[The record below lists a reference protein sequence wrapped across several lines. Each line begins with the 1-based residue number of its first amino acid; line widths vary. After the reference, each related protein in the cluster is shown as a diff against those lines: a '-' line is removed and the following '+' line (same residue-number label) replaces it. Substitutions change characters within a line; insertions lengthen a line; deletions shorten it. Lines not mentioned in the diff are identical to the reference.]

1 MKMKY
6 NRWLLMLMCASFA
19 FTGCE
24 KEDLPE
30 NGTEQ
35 GTGNETEVPE
45 GYFVANL
52 MPTTYDLSRGLVT
65 GGSTAIQSLRFLIF
79 KKEADDAGNEK
90 YIYYKP
96 ENADASFG
104 IVFEAENQSGLVNQ
118 TYTWPLQNTAV
129 DGKLTVTL
137 PVGDYRVVFLG
148 NMMTDQFT
156 RQEETSDIVYIGN
169 GEYDNVR
176 INLPSAGPQAFFYPT
191 LTGGSVYQNAFYMGS
206 ADFNINNPSP
216 KIVLQRLLSQSCF
229 SRDLIDTSDA
239 VGMLVQSIVDQ
250 IKDGQL
256 STDIV
261 KGVLRTNLTEI
272 LEPLL
277 GDGLLYPLTTV
288 VDRLVNILLGDLVNA
303 LHKAVLEQVTVLVN
317 NELKSGSDKEAA
329 LYKILNPWSTVE
341 SIDAKVALA
350 KSIDLNRRV
359 KSYYNDPLL
368 LEDIPV
374 VKDEKGVQNFTITS
388 LNGPFTLI
396 EANVNYTESNDLNG
410 AIGILR
416 PGVQQI
422 DDALLAGLLINIKT
436 SLAYTQES
444 NQRYTTKYDLLNLKL
459 TDSSPQDNGG
469 TIDVSTELSTILNSD
484 KLTKAILGDGIL
496 SVILT
501 GVTGIV
507 DDLVKGL
514 LGEESETSLLN
525 NLDLRLP
532 NIAIGNIS
540 LDGRWDVTRQA
551 DNTIIETEIGG
562 YDN

>member
-65 GGSTAIQSLRFLIF
+65 GESTAIQSLRFLIF
-79 KKEADDAGNEK
+79 KKEKDDDGNEK
-90 YIYYKP
+90 YMYYNP
-96 ENADASFG
+96 NNDASFG
-104 IVFEAENQSGLVNQ
+104 IVFEATNQSGLVNQ
-118 TYTWPLQNTAV
+118 TYIWPL
-129 DGKLTVTL
+129 DGNGYNRKLTVTL

-156 RQEETSDIVYIGN
+156 YKEETSDIVYIGN

-229 SRDLIDTSDA
+229 SRDLIDTKEA
-239 VGMLVQSIVDQ
+239 AGMLVQSIVDQ

-277 GDGLLYPLTTV
+277 GDNLLYPLTTV

-303 LHKAVLEQVTVLVN
+303 LHEAVLTQVTELVN
-317 NELKSGSDKEAA
+317 NELKSGSDNEAA
-329 LYKILNPWSTVE
+329 LYKILNPWSTVGK
-341 SIDAKVALA
+341 IDATVALA

-359 KSYYNDPLL
+359 KSYHNAPLL

-396 EANVNYTESNDLNG
+396 EANVNYTESNDLNE

-416 PGVQQI
+416 PGVHQI

-459 TDSSPQDNGG
+459 TDSSPQDNGE
-469 TIDVSTELSTILNSD
+469 TIDVSTELSTILNSE
-484 KLTKAILGDGIL
+484 KLTQAILGDGIL
-496 SVILT
+496 SGILSGLVG
-501 GVTGIV
+501 GVDG
-507 DDLVKGL
+507 LVNSL
-514 LGEESETSLLN
+514 LGPLKTSLLE

-540 LDGRWDVTRQA
+540 LDGRWDVTRQD

>member
-1 MKMKY
+1 
-6 NRWLLMLMCASFA
+6 MLMCASFA

-35 GTGNETEVPE
+35 GTGDDTKVPE

-65 GGSTAIQSLRFLIF
+65 GESTAIQSLRFLIF
-79 KKEADDAGNEK
+79 KKETDDDGKEK
-90 YIYYKP
+90 YMYYNP
-96 ENADASFG
+96 NNDASFG

-118 TYTWPLQNTAV
+118 TYTWPLDGSYYN
-129 DGKLTVTL
+129 GKLTVTL

-176 INLPSAGPQAFFYPT
+176 INLPSAGPQAFYPS
-191 LTGGSVYQNAFYMGS
+191 LTDGSVYQNAFYMGA
-206 ADFNINNPSP
+206 ADFNINKPSP

-229 SRDLIDTSDA
+229 SRDLIDTNEA

-261 KGVLRTNLTEI
+261 KGVLRTNLTKI

-277 GDGLLYPLTTV
+277 GGSLLYPLTTV

-303 LHKAVLEQVTVLVN
+303 LHEAVLTQVTELVE
-317 NELKSGSDKEAA
+317 NELLAEGKNAA
-329 LYKILNPWSTVE
+329 LYSILNPWSTVG
-341 SIDAKVALA
+341 SIDATVALA

-359 KSYYNDPLL
+359 KSYSDSFTINNIAV
-368 LEDIPV
+368 EN
-374 VKDEKGVQNFTITS
+374 KDKAPNFTITS

-396 EANVNYTESNDLNG
+396 EAKVTDTGSKGLNN
-410 AIGILR
+410 AIKVLR
-416 PGVQQI
+416 PAVGEI
-422 DDALLAGLLINIKT
+422 DDALLAGLLINIET

-459 TDSSPQDNGG
+459 TDSSPEKDGE
-469 TIDVSTELSTILNSD
+469 TINVSTALSTVLDSE
-484 KLTKAILGDGIL
+484 KLTQAILGDGIL
-496 SVILT
+496 SGILSGLVG
-501 GVTGIV
+501 GV
-507 DDLVKGL
+507 DKLVNTI
-514 LGEESETSLLN
+514 LGNGETSLLE

-540 LDGRWDVTRQA
+540 LDGRWDVTRQD

>member
-35 GTGNETEVPE
+35 GTANETEVPE

-52 MPTTYDLSRGLVT
+52 MPTTCDFSRALVK
-65 GGSTAIQSLRFLIF
+65 GESTAVQSLRFLLF
-79 KKEADDAGNEK
+79 KKQTDDDGQEK
-90 YIYYKP
+90 YVYYKP
-96 ENADASFG
+96 DNADESFG
-104 IVFEAENQSGLVNQ
+104 IVFGATNQGSGLVNQ
-118 TYTWPLQNTAV
+118 KYSWPLAGYENRL
-129 DGKLTVTL
+129 KVTL

-148 NMMTDQFT
+148 NMMESQFT
-156 RQEETSDIVYIGN
+156 GQDENSDIVYLSD

-206 ADFNINNPSP
+206 ADFNINKPSP

-229 SRDLIDTSDA
+229 SRDLIDTDEA

-261 KGVLRTNLTEI
+261 KGVLRTNLTKI

-277 GDGLLYPLTTV
+277 GDSLLYPLTTV

-303 LHKAVLEQVTVLVN
+303 LHKAVLEQVTVLVKK
-317 NELKSGSDKEAA
+317 ELLAESNKDK
-329 LYKILNPWSTVE
+329 LYSILNPWSTVGR
-341 SIDAKVALA
+341 IDAKVALV

-359 KSYYNDPLL
+359 KSYNNAPLL

-374 VKDEKGVQNFTITS
+374 VEDEEGVQNFTITS

-396 EANVNYTESNDLNG
+396 EANVDDTKSNILNN

-416 PGVQQI
+416 PGVEQT
-422 DDALLAGLLINIKT
+422 DELLAGLLINIKT

-459 TDSSPQDNGG
+459 TDSSPQDSGE
-469 TIDVSTELSTILNSD
+469 TIDVSTELSTILNSE
-484 KLTKAILGDGIL
+484 KLTQAILGDGIL
-496 SVILT
+496 SGILSGLVG
-501 GVTGIV
+501 GV
-507 DDLVKGL
+507 DKLVNTI
-514 LGEESETSLLN
+514 LGNGETSLLE

-540 LDGRWDVTRQA
+540 LDGRWDVTRQD

>member
-1 MKMKY
+1 
-6 NRWLLMLMCASFA
+6 MLMCASFA

-65 GGSTAIQSLRFLIF
+65 GESTAVQSLRFLIF

-90 YIYYKP
+90 YIYYNP
-96 ENADASFG
+96 NNDASFG

-118 TYTWPLQNTAV
+118 TYTWPLDGRYYN
-129 DGKLTVTL
+129 GKLTVTL

-229 SRDLIDTSDA
+229 SRDLIDTKEA
-239 VGMLVQSIVDQ
+239 AGMLVQSIVDQ

-277 GDGLLYPLTTV
+277 GDNLLYPLTTV

-303 LHKAVLEQVTVLVN
+303 LHEAVLTQVTDLVE
-317 NELKSGSDKEAA
+317 NELFAESNKDA
-329 LYKILNPWSTVE
+329 LYSILNPWSTVG
-341 SIDAKVALA
+341 SIDATVALA

-359 KSYYNDPLL
+359 KSYHNAPLL

-396 EANVNYTESNDLNG
+396 EANVNYTESNDLNE

-416 PGVQQI
+416 PGVHQI

-459 TDSSPQDNGG
+459 TDSSPQDNGE
-469 TIDVSTELSTILNSD
+469 TIDVSTELSTILNSE
-484 KLTKAILGDGIL
+484 KLTQAILGDGIL
-496 SVILT
+496 SGILSGLVG
-501 GVTGIV
+501 GVDG
-507 DDLVKGL
+507 LVNSL
-514 LGEESETSLLN
+514 LGPLKTSLLE

-540 LDGRWDVTRQA
+540 LDGRWDVTRQD

>member
-1 MKMKY
+1 MIMKMKY

-52 MPTTYDLSRGLVT
+52 MPTTYDLSRALVK
-65 GGSTAIQSLRFLIF
+65 GESTAVQSLRFLIF
-79 KKEADDAGNEK
+79 KKEKDDAGNEK
-90 YIYYKP
+90 YMYYEP
-96 ENADASFG
+96 ENADESFG
-104 IVFEAENQSGLVNQ
+104 IVFEATNQSGLVNQ
-118 TYTWPLQNTAV
+118 THIWPLNGS
-129 DGKLTVTL
+129 DYNEKLTVTL

-176 INLPSAGPQAFFYPT
+176 INLPSAGPQAFYPS
-191 LTGGSVYQNAFYMGS
+191 LTDGSVYQNAFYMGS

-229 SRDLIDTSDA
+229 SRDLIDTDEA

-261 KGVLRTNLTEI
+261 KGVLRTNLTKI

-277 GDGLLYPLTTV
+277 GNNLLYPLTTV

-317 NELKSGSDKEAA
+317 NELKSVSDNEAA
-329 LYKILNPWSTVE
+329 LYKILNPWSTVG

-359 KSYYNDPLL
+359 KSYYNAPLL
-368 LEDIPV
+368 LDGIPV

-396 EANVNYTESNDLNG
+396 EANVNYTEPNDLNG

-459 TDSSPQDNGG
+459 TNSSPEEDGE
-469 TIDVSTELSTILNSD
+469 TINVSTALSTVLDSD

-496 SVILT
+496 SGILSGLVG
-501 GVTGIV
+501 GVDG
-507 DDLVKGL
+507 LVNSL
-514 LGEESETSLLN
+514 LGPLETSLLE

-540 LDGRWDVTRQA
+540 LDGRWDVTRQD

>member
-52 MPTTYDLSRGLVT
+52 MPTTYDLSRALVK
-65 GGSTAIQSLRFLIF
+65 GESTAVQSLRFLIF
-79 KKEADDAGNEK
+79 KKETDDDGKEK
-90 YIYYKP
+90 YMYYNP
-96 ENADASFG
+96 NNDASFG

-118 TYTWPLQNTAV
+118 TYTWPLDGRYYN
-129 DGKLTVTL
+129 GKLTVTL

-176 INLPSAGPQAFFYPT
+176 INLPSAGPQAFYPS
-191 LTGGSVYQNAFYMGS
+191 LTDGSVYQNAFYMGS

-229 SRDLIDTSDA
+229 SRDLIDTNEA

-261 KGVLRTNLTEI
+261 KGVLRTNLTKI

-277 GDGLLYPLTTV
+277 GDILLYPLTTV

-317 NELKSGSDKEAA
+317 NELKSGSENEAA
-329 LYKILNPWSTVE
+329 LYKILNPWSTAE
-341 SIDAKVALA
+341 SIDATVALA

-359 KSYYNDPLL
+359 KSYYDSFTINNIAV
-368 LEDIPV
+368 EN
-374 VKDEKGVQNFTITS
+374 KDKAPNFTITS

-396 EANVNYTESNDLNG
+396 EANVNYTEPNDLND

-416 PGVQQI
+416 PGVHQI

-459 TDSSPQDNGG
+459 TDSSPEKNGE
-469 TIDVSTELSTILNSD
+469 TINVSTALSTVLDSE
-484 KLTKAILGDGIL
+484 KLTQAILGDGIL
-496 SVILT
+496 SGILSGLVG
-501 GVTGIV
+501 GV
-507 DDLVKGL
+507 DKLVNTI
-514 LGEESETSLLN
+514 LGNGETSLLE

-540 LDGRWDVTRQA
+540 LDGRWDVTRQD

>member
-1 MKMKY
+1 MF
-6 NRWLLMLMCASFA
+6 LCVSFA

-24 KEDLPE
+24 KEAFVDETIE
-30 NGTEQ
+30 NGNGQ
-35 GTGNETEVPE
+35 GAANETEVPE

-52 MPTTYDLSRGLVT
+52 MPTTCDFSRALVNE
-65 GGSTAIQSLRFLIF
+65 STAVQSLRFLLF
-79 KKEADDAGNEK
+79 KKQTDDDGQEK
-90 YIYYKP
+90 YVYYKP
-96 ENADASFG
+96 DNADESFG
-104 IVFEAENQSGLVNQ
+104 IVFGATNQGSGLVNQ
-118 TYTWPLQNTAV
+118 NYNWPLAGYE
-129 DGKLTVTL
+129 DRLTVTL

-148 NMMTDQFT
+148 NMMESQFT
-156 RQEETSDIVYIGN
+156 GQDENSDIVYLSD

-176 INLPSAGPQAFFYPT
+176 INLPSNGPQAFYPMT
-191 LTGGSVYQNAFYMGS
+191 NDIVYQNAFYMGA

-216 KIVLQRLLSQSCF
+216 KIVLQRLVSQSTF

-261 KGVLRTNLTEI
+261 KGVLRTNLTKI

-277 GDGLLYPLTTV
+277 GDSLLYPLTTV
-288 VDRLVNILLGDLVNA
+288 VDRLVNILLGDLVNV
-303 LHKAVLEQVTVLVN
+303 LHEAVLEQVTDLVEK
-317 NELKSGSDKEAA
+317 ELLSEKNSDA
-329 LYKILNPWSTVE
+329 LYSILNPWSTAG

-359 KSYYNDPLL
+359 KSYSDPLL
-368 LEDIPV
+368 IENITVKEDNDKAP
-374 VKDEKGVQNFTITS
+374 NFTITS

-396 EANVNYTESNDLNG
+396 EAKVHDTDALNMAIINVL
-410 AIGILR
+410 LR
-416 PGVQQI
+416 PTVSEI
-422 DDALLAGLLINIKT
+422 DDALLAGLLINIET

-459 TDSSPQDNGG
+459 TDSSPQDGG
-469 TIDVSTELSTILNSD
+469 EAINIETALSKVLNAE

-496 SVILT
+496 S
-501 GVTGIV
+501 GVLSGLVGGV
-507 DDLVKGL
+507 DGLVDSL
-514 LGEESETSLLN
+514 LGPRRSSLLE

-540 LDGRWDVTRQA
+540 LDGRWDVTRQD
-551 DNTIIETEIGG
+551 DNTIVETEIGG
-562 YDN
+562 YKN

>member
-1 MKMKY
+1 
-6 NRWLLMLMCASFA
+6 MLMCASFA

-35 GTGNETEVPE
+35 GAGNETEVPE

-52 MPTTYDLSRGLVT
+52 MPTTYDLSRALVR
-65 GGSTAIQSLRFLIF
+65 GESTAVQSLRFLIF

-118 TYTWPLQNTAV
+118 TYIWPLDGN
-129 DGKLTVTL
+129 DYNGKLTVTL

-148 NMMTDQFT
+148 NMMTEQFT
-156 RQEETSDIVYIGN
+156 CQEETSDIVYIGN

-206 ADFNINNPSP
+206 ADFNIYNPSP

-229 SRDLIDTSDA
+229 SRDLIDTNDA

-277 GDGLLYPLTTV
+277 GNSLLYPLTTV

-303 LHKAVLEQVTVLVN
+303 LHEAVLKQVTDLVE
-317 NELKSGSDKEAA
+317 NELFAESNKDA
-329 LYKILNPWSTVE
+329 LYSILNPWSTVG
-341 SIDAKVALA
+341 SIDAKVALV

-359 KSYYNDPLL
+359 KSYYNAPLL

-396 EANVNYTESNDLNG
+396 EANVNDTQANGLNN

-416 PGVQQI
+416 PDVEQT
-422 DDALLAGLLINIKT
+422 DELLAGLLINIKT

-459 TDSSPQDNGG
+459 TDSSPEEDGE
-469 TIDVSTELSTILNSD
+469 TINVSTALSTVLDSE
-484 KLTKAILGDGIL
+484 KLTQAILGDGIL
-496 SVILT
+496 SGILS
-501 GVTGIV
+501 GLVGGV
-507 DDLVKGL
+507 DDLVNAI
-514 LGEESETSLLN
+514 LGNGETSLLE

-540 LDGRWDVTRQA
+540 LDGRWDVTRQD

>member
-1 MKMKY
+1 MIMKMKY

-79 KKEADDAGNEK
+79 KKETDDDGKEK
-90 YIYYKP
+90 YMYYNP
-96 ENADASFG
+96 NNDASFG

-118 TYTWPLQNTAV
+118 TYTWPLDGRYYN
-129 DGKLTVTL
+129 GKLTVTL

-156 RQEETSDIVYIGN
+156 YKEETSDIVYIGN

-229 SRDLIDTSDA
+229 SRDFIDINEA

-277 GDGLLYPLTTV
+277 GDILLYPLTTV

-303 LHKAVLEQVTVLVN
+303 LHEAVLEQVTDLVE
-317 NELKSGSDKEAA
+317 NELFAESNKDA
-329 LYKILNPWSTVE
+329 LYSILNPWSTVGR
-341 SIDAKVALA
+341 IDAKVALV

-359 KSYYNDPLL
+359 KSYYNAPLL

-374 VKDEKGVQNFTITS
+374 VEDEKGVQNFTITS

-396 EANVNYTESNDLNG
+396 EANVDDTKSNILNN
-410 AIGILR
+410 AIKILR
-416 PGVQQI
+416 PGVEQI

-459 TDSSPQDNGG
+459 TDSSPQDNGE
-469 TIDVSTELSTILNSD
+469 TIDVSTELSTILNSE
-484 KLTKAILGDGIL
+484 KLTQAILGDGIL
-496 SVILT
+496 SGILSGLVG
-501 GVTGIV
+501 GVDG
-507 DDLVKGL
+507 LVNSL
-514 LGEESETSLLN
+514 LGPLKTSLLE

-540 LDGRWDVTRQA
+540 LDGRWDVTRQD

>member
-52 MPTTYDLSRGLVT
+52 MPTTCDFSRALVK
-65 GGSTAIQSLRFLIF
+65 GESTAVQSLRFLLF
-79 KKEADDAGNEK
+79 KKQTDDDGQEK
-90 YIYYKP
+90 YVYYKP
-96 ENADASFG
+96 DNADESFG
-104 IVFEAENQSGLVNQ
+104 IVFGATNQGSGLVNQ
-118 TYTWPLQNTAV
+118 KYSWPLAGYENRL
-129 DGKLTVTL
+129 KVTL

-148 NMMTDQFT
+148 NMMESQFT
-156 RQEETSDIVYIGN
+156 GQDENSDIVYLSD

-176 INLPSAGPQAFFYPT
+176 INLPSNGPQAFYPMT
-191 LTGGSVYQNAFYMGS
+191 NDIVYQNAFYMGA

-216 KIVLQRLLSQSCF
+216 KIVLQRLVSQSTF
-229 SRDLIDTSDA
+229 SRDLIDTNDA

-261 KGVLRTNLTEI
+261 KGVLRTNLTKI

-277 GDGLLYPLTTV
+277 GDSLLYPLTTV
-288 VDRLVNILLGDLVNA
+288 VDRLVNILLGDLVNV
-303 LHKAVLEQVTVLVN
+303 LHEAVLEQVTDLVKK
-317 NELKSGSDKEAA
+317 ELLSEKNSDA
-329 LYKILNPWSTVE
+329 LYSILNPWSPVGG
-341 SIDAKVALA
+341 IDAKVALA

-359 KSYYNDPLL
+359 KSYSDPLL
-368 LEDIPV
+368 IENITVKEDNDKAP
-374 VKDEKGVQNFTITS
+374 NFTITS

-396 EANVNYTESNDLNG
+396 EAKVHDTKANGLNN

-416 PGVQQI
+416 PGVEQT
-422 DDALLAGLLINIKT
+422 DELLAGLLINIKT

-459 TDSSPQDNGG
+459 TDSSPEKDGE
-469 TIDVSTELSTILNSD
+469 TINVSTALSTVLDSK
-484 KLTKAILGDGIL
+484 KLTQAISGDGIL
-496 SVILT
+496 SGILSGLVG
-501 GVTGIV
+501 GVDG
-507 DDLVKGL
+507 LVNSL
-514 LGEESETSLLN
+514 LGPLETSLLE

-540 LDGRWDVTRQA
+540 LDGRWDVTRRD

>member
-52 MPTTYDLSRGLVT
+52 MPTTYDLSRALVK
-65 GGSTAIQSLRFLIF
+65 GESTAVQSLRFLIF
-79 KKEADDAGNEK
+79 KKEKDDAGNEK
-90 YIYYKP
+90 YMYYNP
-96 ENADASFG
+96 NNDASFG
-104 IVFEAENQSGLVNQ
+104 IVFEATNQSGLVNQ
-118 TYTWPLQNTAV
+118 THIWPLNGS
-129 DGKLTVTL
+129 DYNGKLTVTL

-156 RQEETSDIVYIGN
+156 CQEETSDIVYIGN

-176 INLPSAGPQAFFYPT
+176 INLPSAGPQAFYPS
-191 LTGGSVYQNAFYMGS
+191 LTDGSVYQNAFYMGS

-229 SRDLIDTSDA
+229 SRDLIDTNEA
-239 VGMLVQSIVDQ
+239 VDMLVQSIVDQ

-277 GDGLLYPLTTV
+277 GDSLLYPLTTV

-303 LHKAVLEQVTVLVN
+303 LHKAVLEQVTVLVKK
-317 NELKSGSDKEAA
+317 ELLAESNKDK
-329 LYKILNPWSTVE
+329 LYSILNPWSTVG
-341 SIDAKVALA
+341 SIDATVALA

-359 KSYYNDPLL
+359 KSYHNAPLL

-396 EANVNYTESNDLNG
+396 EANVDDTKSNILNN

-459 TDSSPQDNGG
+459 TDSSPEKDGE
-469 TIDVSTELSTILNSD
+469 TINVSTALSTVLDSE
-484 KLTKAILGDGIL
+484 KLTQAILGDGIL
-496 SVILT
+496 SGILSGLVG
-501 GVTGIV
+501 GV
-507 DDLVKGL
+507 DKLVNTI
-514 LGEESETSLLN
+514 LGNGETSLLE

-540 LDGRWDVTRQA
+540 LDGRWDVTRQD

>member
-1 MKMKY
+1 
-6 NRWLLMLMCASFA
+6 MLMCASFA

-96 ENADASFG
+96 DAADASFG

-156 RQEETSDIVYIGN
+156 CQEETSDIVYIGN

-176 INLPSAGPQAFFYPT
+176 INLPSAGPQAFYPA
-191 LTGGSVYQNAFYMGS
+191 LTTTNDVYQNAFYMGT

-229 SRDLIDTSDA
+229 SRDLIDTNEA

-277 GDGLLYPLTTV
+277 GDNLLYPLTTV

-303 LHKAVLEQVTVLVN
+303 LHKAVLTQVTDLVE
-317 NELKSGSDKEAA
+317 NELFAEGNKDA
-329 LYKILNPWSTVE
+329 LYSILNPWSTVG

-359 KSYYNDPLL
+359 KSYNNAPLL

-396 EANVNYTESNDLNG
+396 EANVDDTKSNSLNY

-459 TDSSPQDNGG
+459 TDSSPEEDGE
-469 TIDVSTELSTILNSD
+469 TINVSTALSTVLDSK
-484 KLTKAILGDGIL
+484 KLTQAILGDGIL
-496 SVILT
+496 SGILT

-540 LDGRWDVTRQA
+540 LDGRWDVTRQD

>member
-65 GGSTAIQSLRFLIF
+65 GESTAIQSLRFLIF

-104 IVFEAENQSGLVNQ
+104 IVFEATNQSGLVNQ
-118 TYTWPLQNTAV
+118 TYIWPLQNTAV

-176 INLPSAGPQAFFYPT
+176 INLPSAGPQAFYPS

-229 SRDLIDTSDA
+229 SRDLIDTNEA

-261 KGVLRTNLTEI
+261 KGVLRTNLTKI

-277 GDGLLYPLTTV
+277 GGSLLYPLTTV

-303 LHKAVLEQVTVLVN
+303 LHEAVLTQVTDLVE
-317 NELKSGSDKEAA
+317 NELFAEGNKDA
-329 LYKILNPWSTVE
+329 LSSILNPWSPVGG
-341 SIDAKVALA
+341 IDAKVALA

-359 KSYYNDPLL
+359 KSYSDPLL
-368 LEDIPV
+368 IENITVKEDNDKAP
-374 VKDEKGVQNFTITS
+374 NFTITS

-396 EANVNYTESNDLNG
+396 EAKVHDTDANGLNN
-410 AIGILR
+410 AIEVLR
-416 PGVQQI
+416 PAVSEI
-422 DDALLAGLLINIKT
+422 DDALLAGLLINIET

-459 TDSSPQDNGG
+459 TDSSPQDKGE
-469 TIDVSTELSTILNSD
+469 TINIETALSKVLD
-484 KLTKAILGDGIL
+484 AKKLTTAISGDGIL
-496 SVILT
+496 S
-501 GVTGIV
+501 GVLSGLLGGV
-507 DDLVKGL
+507 DDLEKSL
-514 LGEESETSLLN
+514 LGPLQSSLLK

-540 LDGRWDVTRQA
+540 LDGRWDVTRQD

>member
-1 MKMKY
+1 
-6 NRWLLMLMCASFA
+6 MLMCASFA

-35 GTGNETEVPE
+35 GTGDDTKVPE

-65 GGSTAIQSLRFLIF
+65 GESTAIQSLRFLIF
-79 KKEADDAGNEK
+79 KKETDDDGKEK
-90 YIYYKP
+90 YMYYNP
-96 ENADASFG
+96 NNDASFG

-118 TYTWPLQNTAV
+118 THTWPLDGRDYN
-129 DGKLTVTL
+129 GKLTVTL

-156 RQEETSDIVYIGN
+156 YKEETSDIVYIGN

-206 ADFNINNPSP
+206 ADFNINKPSP

-229 SRDLIDTSDA
+229 SRDLIDTNEA

-261 KGVLRTNLTEI
+261 KGVLRTNLTKI

-277 GDGLLYPLTTV
+277 GDILLYPLTTV

-317 NELKSGSDKEAA
+317 NELKSGSENEAA
-329 LYKILNPWSTVE
+329 LYKILNPWSKARN
-341 SIDAKVALA
+341 IDAKVALV

-368 LEDIPV
+368 IDDIAV
-374 VKDEKGVQNFTITS
+374 ENKDKAPNFTITS

-396 EANVNYTESNDLNG
+396 EANVNYTEPKDLID

-416 PGVQQI
+416 PTVTSI

-459 TDSSPQDNGG
+459 TDSSPEKDGE
-469 TIDVSTELSTILNSD
+469 TINVSTALSTVLDSE
-484 KLTKAILGDGIL
+484 KLTQAILGDGTLFGIL
-496 SVILT
+496 SGLVV
-501 GVTGIV
+501 GV
-507 DDLVKGL
+507 DDLVNAI
-514 LGEESETSLLN
+514 LGNEETSLLE

-532 NIAIGNIS
+532 NIAIENIS
-540 LDGRWDVTRQA
+540 LDGRWDVTRRD

>member
-35 GTGNETEVPE
+35 GTGDDTKVPE

-65 GGSTAIQSLRFLIF
+65 GESTAIQSLRFLIF
-79 KKEADDAGNEK
+79 KKETDDDGKEK
-90 YIYYKP
+90 YMYYNP
-96 ENADASFG
+96 NNDASFG

-118 TYTWPLQNTAV
+118 TYTWPLDGSYYN
-129 DGKLTVTL
+129 GKLTVTL

-176 INLPSAGPQAFFYPT
+176 INLPSAGPQAFYPS
-191 LTGGSVYQNAFYMGS
+191 LTDGSVYQNAFYMGA
-206 ADFNINNPSP
+206 ADFNINKPSP

-229 SRDLIDTSDA
+229 SRDLIDTNEA

-261 KGVLRTNLTEI
+261 KGVLRTNLTKI

-277 GDGLLYPLTTV
+277 GGSLLYPLTTV

-303 LHKAVLEQVTVLVN
+303 LHEAVLTQVTDLVE
-317 NELKSGSDKEAA
+317 NELFAEGNKDA
-329 LYKILNPWSTVE
+329 LSSILNPWSPVGG
-341 SIDAKVALA
+341 IDAKVALA

-359 KSYYNDPLL
+359 KSYSDPLL
-368 LEDIPV
+368 IENITVKEDNDKAP
-374 VKDEKGVQNFTITS
+374 NFTITS

-396 EANVNYTESNDLNG
+396 EAKVHDTDANGLNN
-410 AIGILR
+410 AIEVLR
-416 PGVQQI
+416 PAVSEI
-422 DDALLAGLLINIKT
+422 DDALLAGLLINIET

-459 TDSSPQDNGG
+459 TDSSPQDKGE
-469 TIDVSTELSTILNSD
+469 TINIETALSKVLD
-484 KLTKAILGDGIL
+484 AKKLTTAISGDGIL
-496 SVILT
+496 S
-501 GVTGIV
+501 GV
-507 DDLVKGL
+507 LSGL
-514 LGEESETSLLN
+514 LGGVDGLVNSLLGPLETSLLE

-540 LDGRWDVTRQA
+540 LDGRWDVTRQD

>member
-65 GGSTAIQSLRFLIF
+65 GGSTAVQSLRFLIF

-90 YIYYKP
+90 YMYYKP
-96 ENADASFG
+96 DAADASFG

-118 TYTWPLQNTAV
+118 TYIWPLEGN
-129 DGKLTVTL
+129 DYNGKLTVTL

-148 NMMTDQFT
+148 NMMTNQFT
-156 RQEETSDIVYIGN
+156 GQADDSEIVYLSD

-176 INLPSAGPQAFFYPT
+176 INLPSAGPQAFYPA
-191 LTGGSVYQNAFYMGS
+191 LTTTNDVYQNAFYMGS
-206 ADFNINNPSP
+206 GDFNINNPSP
-216 KIVLQRLLSQSCF
+216 KIVMQRLLSQSCF
-229 SRDLIDTSDA
+229 SRDLIDTNDA

-261 KGVLRTNLTEI
+261 KGVLRTNLTKI
-272 LEPLL
+272 LEQLL
-277 GDGLLYPLTTV
+277 GDSLLYPLTTV

-303 LHKAVLEQVTVLVN
+303 LHEAVLKQVTELVN
-317 NELKSGSDKEAA
+317 KELLAEGNKAA
-329 LYKILNPWSTVE
+329 LYSILNPWSTVG

-350 KSIDLNRRV
+350 KSLDLNRRV
-359 KSYYNDPLL
+359 KSYYNAPLL

-396 EANVNYTESNDLNG
+396 EANVNDTQANDLNN
-410 AIGILR
+410 AINILR
-416 PGVQQI
+416 PGVNQT
-422 DDALLAGLLINIKT
+422 DELLAGLLINIKT

-459 TDSSPQDNGG
+459 TDSSPQDDGE
-469 TIDVSTELSTILNSD
+469 TIDISTELSTILD
-484 KLTKAILGDGIL
+484 AEKLTQAILGDGIL
-496 SVILT
+496 SGILSGLVG
-501 GVTGIV
+501 GVDG
-507 DDLVKGL
+507 LVNSL
-514 LGEESETSLLN
+514 LGPLERSLLE

-540 LDGRWDVTRQA
+540 LDGRWNVTRQA

>member
-1 MKMKY
+1 
-6 NRWLLMLMCASFA
+6 MLMCASFA

-79 KKEADDAGNEK
+79 KKETDDDGKEK
-90 YIYYKP
+90 YMYYNP
-96 ENADASFG
+96 NNDASFG

-118 TYTWPLQNTAV
+118 TYTWPLDGRYYN
-129 DGKLTVTL
+129 GKLTVTL

-176 INLPSAGPQAFFYPT
+176 INLPSAGPRAFYPS
-191 LTGGSVYQNAFYMGS
+191 LTDGSVYQNAFYMGS

-229 SRDLIDTSDA
+229 SRDLIDINEA
-239 VGMLVQSIVDQ
+239 VSMLVQSIVDQ

-261 KGVLRTNLTEI
+261 KGVLRTNLTKI

-277 GDGLLYPLTTV
+277 GDNLLYPLTTV

-303 LHKAVLEQVTVLVN
+303 LHEAVLTQVTDLVE
-317 NELKSGSDKEAA
+317 NELLAESNKSA
-329 LYKILNPWSTVE
+329 LYSILNPWSTVGR
-341 SIDAKVALA
+341 IDATVALA

-359 KSYYNDPLL
+359 KSYYDSFTINKIAV
-368 LEDIPV
+368 EN
-374 VKDEKGVQNFTITS
+374 KDKAPNFTITS

-396 EANVNYTESNDLNG
+396 EAKVTDTGSNGLNN
-410 AIGILR
+410 AIKILR
-416 PGVQQI
+416 PAVGEI

-459 TDSSPQDNGG
+459 TDSSPEKDGE
-469 TIDVSTELSTILNSD
+469 TINVSTALSTVLDSK
-484 KLTKAILGDGIL
+484 KLTQAILGDGIL
-496 SVILT
+496 SGILT

-540 LDGRWDVTRQA
+540 LDGRWDVTRQD

>member
-52 MPTTYDLSRGLVT
+52 MPTTYDLSRALVN
-65 GGSTAIQSLRFLIF
+65 GKSTSVQSLRFLLF
-79 KKEADDAGNEK
+79 KKQTDDDGQEK
-90 YIYYKP
+90 YVYYKP
-96 ENADASFG
+96 DNADESFG
-104 IVFEAENQSGLVNQ
+104 IVFGATNQGSGLVNQ
-118 TYTWPLQNTAV
+118 NYNWPLAGYENRL
-129 DGKLTVTL
+129 KVTL

-148 NMMTDQFT
+148 NMMESQFT
-156 RQEETSDIVYIGN
+156 GQDENSDIVYLSD

-176 INLPSAGPQAFFYPT
+176 INLPSNGPQAFYPMT
-191 LTGGSVYQNAFYMGS
+191 NDIVYQNAFYMGA

-229 SRDLIDTSDA
+229 SRDLIDINEA

-261 KGVLRTNLTEI
+261 KGVLRTNLTKI

-277 GDGLLYPLTTV
+277 GNSLLYPLTTV

-303 LHKAVLEQVTVLVN
+303 LHEAVLEQVTDLVE
-317 NELKSGSDKEAA
+317 NELFAESNKDA
-329 LYKILNPWSTVE
+329 LYSILNPWSTVG
-341 SIDAKVALA
+341 SIDAKVALV

-368 LEDIPV
+368 LEGIPV
-374 VKDEKGVQNFTITS
+374 VEDEKGVQNFTITS

-396 EANVNYTESNDLNG
+396 EAKVTDTGSNGLNN
-410 AIGILR
+410 AIKILR
-416 PGVQQI
+416 PAVGEI

-459 TDSSPQDNGG
+459 TDSSPEEDGE
-469 TIDVSTELSTILNSD
+469 TINVLTALSTVLDSE
-484 KLTKAILGDGIL
+484 KLTQAIFGDGIL
-496 SVILT
+496 SGILSGLVG
-501 GVTGIV
+501 GVDG
-507 DDLVKGL
+507 LVNSL
-514 LGEESETSLLN
+514 LGPLETSLLE

-540 LDGRWDVTRQA
+540 LDGRWDVTRRD

>member
-1 MKMKY
+1 M
-6 NRWLLMLMCASFA
+6 
-19 FTGCE
+19 
-24 KEDLPE
+24 
-30 NGTEQ
+30 
-35 GTGNETEVPE
+35 
-45 GYFVANL
+45 
-52 MPTTYDLSRGLVT
+52 
-65 GGSTAIQSLRFLIF
+65 RFLIF
-79 KKEADDAGNEK
+79 KKETDDDGKEK
-90 YIYYKP
+90 YMYYNP
-96 ENADASFG
+96 NNDASFG

-118 TYTWPLQNTAV
+118 TYTWPLDGRYYN
-129 DGKLTVTL
+129 GKLTVTL

-176 INLPSAGPQAFFYPT
+176 INLPSAGPRAFYPS
-191 LTGGSVYQNAFYMGS
+191 LTDGSVYQNAFYMGS

-229 SRDLIDTSDA
+229 SRDLIDINEA
-239 VGMLVQSIVDQ
+239 VSMLVQSIVDQ

-261 KGVLRTNLTEI
+261 KGVLRTNLTKI

-277 GDGLLYPLTTV
+277 GDNLLYPLTTV

-303 LHKAVLEQVTVLVN
+303 LHEAVLTQVTDLVE
-317 NELKSGSDKEAA
+317 NELLAESNKSA
-329 LYKILNPWSTVE
+329 LYSILNPWSTVGR
-341 SIDAKVALA
+341 IDATVALA

-359 KSYYNDPLL
+359 KSYYDSFTINKIAV
-368 LEDIPV
+368 EN
-374 VKDEKGVQNFTITS
+374 KDKAPNFTITS

-396 EANVNYTESNDLNG
+396 EAKVTDTGSNGLNN
-410 AIGILR
+410 AIKILR
-416 PGVQQI
+416 PAVGEI

-459 TDSSPQDNGG
+459 TDSSPEKDGE
-469 TIDVSTELSTILNSD
+469 TINVSTALSTVLDSK
-484 KLTKAILGDGIL
+484 KLTQAILGDGIL
-496 SVILT
+496 SGILT

-540 LDGRWDVTRQA
+540 LDGRWDVTRQD

>member
-52 MPTTYDLSRGLVT
+52 MPTTYDLSRGLVI

-118 TYTWPLQNTAV
+118 TYTWPLDGRDYN
-129 DGKLTVTL
+129 GKLTVTL

-156 RQEETSDIVYIGN
+156 GQADNSEIVYIGN

-176 INLPSAGPQAFFYPT
+176 INLPSAGPQAFYPS
-191 LTGGSVYQNAFYMGS
+191 LTDGSVYQNAFYMGS

-229 SRDLIDTSDA
+229 SRDFIDTNEA

-277 GDGLLYPLTTV
+277 GDSLLYPLTTV

-303 LHKAVLEQVTVLVN
+303 LHEAVLEQVTVLVN
-317 NELKSGSDKEAA
+317 NELKSGSDNEAA
-329 LYKILNPWSTVE
+329 LYNILNPWSTVG

-350 KSIDLNRRV
+350 KSLDLNRRV
-359 KSYYNDPLL
+359 KSYYNAPLL

-396 EANVNYTESNDLNG
+396 EANVDDTKSNSLNN

-416 PGVQQI
+416 PGGQQI

-459 TDSSPQDNGG
+459 TDSSPEEDGE
-469 TIDVSTELSTILNSD
+469 TINVSTALSTVLDSE
-484 KLTKAILGDGIL
+484 KLTQAILGDGIL
-496 SVILT
+496 SGILS
-501 GVTGIV
+501 GLVGGV
-507 DDLVKGL
+507 DDLVNSL
-514 LGEESETSLLN
+514 LGSPETSLLE

-540 LDGRWDVTRQA
+540 LDGRWNVTRQA

>member
-6 NRWLLMLMCASFA
+6 NKWLVMFLCVSFA

-24 KEDLPE
+24 KEAFVDETIE
-30 NGTEQ
+30 NGNGQ
-35 GTGNETEVPE
+35 GAANETEVPE

-52 MPTTYDLSRGLVT
+52 MPTTCDFSRALVNE
-65 GGSTAIQSLRFLIF
+65 STAVQSLRFLLF
-79 KKEADDAGNEK
+79 KKQTDDDGQEK
-90 YIYYKP
+90 YVYYKP
-96 ENADASFG
+96 DNADESFG
-104 IVFEAENQSGLVNQ
+104 IVFGATNQGSGLVNQ
-118 TYTWPLQNTAV
+118 NYNWPLAGYE
-129 DGKLTVTL
+129 DRLTVTL

-148 NMMTDQFT
+148 NMMESQFT
-156 RQEETSDIVYIGN
+156 GQDENSDIVYLSD

-176 INLPSAGPQAFFYPT
+176 INLPSNGPQAFYPMT
-191 LTGGSVYQNAFYMGS
+191 NDIVYQNAFYMGA

-216 KIVLQRLLSQSCF
+216 KIVLQRLVSQSTF

-261 KGVLRTNLTEI
+261 KGVLRTNLTKI

-277 GDGLLYPLTTV
+277 GDSLLYPLTTV
-288 VDRLVNILLGDLVNA
+288 VDRLVNILLGDLVNV
-303 LHKAVLEQVTVLVN
+303 LHEAVLEQVTDLVEK
-317 NELKSGSDKEAA
+317 ELLSEKNSDA
-329 LYKILNPWSTVE
+329 LYSILNPWSTAG

-359 KSYYNDPLL
+359 KSYSDPLL
-368 LEDIPV
+368 IENITVKEDNDKAP
-374 VKDEKGVQNFTITS
+374 NFTITS

-396 EANVNYTESNDLNG
+396 EAKVHDTDALNMAIINVL
-410 AIGILR
+410 LR
-416 PGVQQI
+416 PTVSEI
-422 DDALLAGLLINIKT
+422 DDALLAGLLINIET

-459 TDSSPQDNGG
+459 TDSSPQDGG
-469 TIDVSTELSTILNSD
+469 EAINIETALSKVLNAE

-496 SVILT
+496 S
-501 GVTGIV
+501 GVLSGLVGGV
-507 DDLVKGL
+507 DGLVDSL
-514 LGEESETSLLN
+514 LGPRRSSLLE

-540 LDGRWDVTRQA
+540 LDGRWDVTRQD
-551 DNTIIETEIGG
+551 DNTIVETEIGG
-562 YDN
+562 YKN